1 MNDTK
6 KIIGGIF
13 LGAIAGAA
21 LVLFLQSNKGKLFV
35 EKTKETANDLEE
47 KLNDNLTTAQ
57 TNFDT
62 LIAKGK
68 SFLEELEQKFQQNNT

>member
-47 KLNDNLTTAQ
+47 KLNGNLTTAQ
-57 TNFDT
+57 TN
-62 LIAKGK
+62 LLHSLQKAKV
-68 SFLEELEQKFQQNNT
+68 F

>member
-35 EKTKETANDLEE
+35 EKTKETADDLGE

-57 TNFDT
+57 TNFAT

-68 SFLEELEQKFQQNNT
+68 IFLEELEQKFQQNNT

>member
-35 EKTKETANDLEE
+35 EKTKRNSQRFRRKTERQFNNCSNQLCYTYC
-47 KLNDNLTTAQ
+47 KR
-57 TNFDT
+57 
-62 LIAKGK
+62 
-68 SFLEELEQKFQQNNT
+68 QKFFRRIRTKISTK

>member
-47 KLNDNLTTAQ
+47 KLNENLTTAQ
-57 TNFDT
+57 INFDT

>member
-35 EKTKETANDLEE
+35 EKTKETANDLGE

>member
-35 EKTKETANDLEE
+35 EKTKETADDLGE
-47 KLNDNLTTAQ
+47 KLNGNLTTAQ
-57 TNFDT
+57 TNFAT

>member
-35 EKTKETANDLEE
+35 EKTKETADDLGE